1 MDRKTRRR
9 QNHLSNRTNK
19 VRTNKL
25 VDKLTY
31 SPKKHKQKVTRKLRQ
46 KLQAQALPTT
56 STAAPPTSLKFGSF
70 NVNGLDIEASWAVEQ
85 LLTKRGFDVGLY
97 HYSEIH

>member
-1 MDRKTRRR
+1 MDRKTRRN
-9 QNHLSNRTNK
+9 QTYSHNRIHK

-31 SPKKHKQKVTRKLRQ
+31 NPRKHKQKAKRKLRE

-56 STAAPPTSLKFGSF
+56 SSTAPTTSLKFGSF
-70 NVNGLDIEASWAVEQ
+70 NVNGLVIEASWAVEQ
-85 LLTKRGFDVGLY
+85 MLTKRGFDVGL
-97 HYSEIH
+97 